1 MLFRMERWR
10 SKTEMN
16 HKAWLKPLFRGG
28 IQNLLYFTLT
38 KARHMTKPDSVHGEV
53 TTLTEALGVVW
64 HLLNGHVLT
73 EEIGWP

>member
-28 IQNLLYFTLT
+28 IQNLLFFYTDQS
-38 KARHMTKPDSVHGEV
+38 KAHDQARQVHGEV
-53 TTLTEALGVVW
+53 TTLTEALGVMW

-73 EEIGWP
+73 EEIGWL